1 MNLKLYELVK
11 KREEIYKS
19 LLHTYAEI
27 MGSIWASHLSSLCPD
42 LADLDLEKVQ
52 ADMFI
57 NSIEDFAIYVSTA
70 DRLISEYE
78 TNMFNYYFDLIFD
91 TDDLVSIYNERID
104 YYSNIDHHLEMLKL
118 AVDHDNDNYLAGEEI
133 EVPLCI
139 NLFYF
144 YKQTAIRFYYAS
156 EDNSTQTIARIWNCL
171 EEMRDCINNN
181 LIIPQS
187 SELSA
192 FFTAEEK
199 EEIEST
205 ADYIK
210 LIINESLYSEPSTFV
225 QSSFDDSKSFG
236 TTNNKK
242 THNTGA
248 SLSSTADNK
257 ASDATDSKENKIE
270 NLLLELDSLIGL
282 YAVKHNVHSL
292 INLQSINIARK
303 KQGLKTIPTSN
314 HLVFSGNPG
323 TGKTTVARLL
333 AELYNAMGIL
343 SKGHLVEVDRSGL
356 VAGYVGQTA
365 LKTQEII
372 KNSLGGILFI
382 DEAYTLARSDNGNDY
397 GQEAIDTILKAM
409 EDNRDDFIVIVAGY
423 PQLMIQFI
431 DSNPGLRSRFNKYI
445 QFEDYSAEELI
456 DIFKLMCKKSDIEC
470 TDEAIKYVEQL
481 FKDLVTKKEENF
493 ANAREARNLLETAIT
508 NQANRLCLLS
518 NPSAEDLKT
527 LTIDDFLQK

>member
-1 MNLKLYELVK
+1 
-11 KREEIYKS
+11 
-19 LLHTYAEI
+19 
-27 MGSIWASHLSSLCPD
+27 
-42 LADLDLEKVQ
+42 
-52 ADMFI
+52 
-57 NSIEDFAIYVSTA
+57 
-70 DRLISEYE
+70 
-78 TNMFNYYFDLIFD
+78 
-91 TDDLVSIYNERID
+91 
-104 YYSNIDHHLEMLKL
+104 
-118 AVDHDNDNYLAGEEI
+118 
-133 EVPLCI
+133 
-139 NLFYF
+139 
-144 YKQTAIRFYYAS
+144 
-156 EDNSTQTIARIWNCL
+156 
-171 EEMRDCINNN
+171 
-181 LIIPQS
+181 
-187 SELSA
+187 
-192 FFTAEEK
+192 
-199 EEIEST
+199 
-205 ADYIK
+205 
-210 LIINESLYSEPSTFV
+210 
-225 QSSFDDSKSFG
+225 
-236 TTNNKK
+236 
-242 THNTGA
+242 
-248 SLSSTADNK
+248 
-257 ASDATDSKENKIE
+257 
-270 NLLLELDSLIGL
+270 
-282 YAVKHNVHSL
+282 
-292 INLQSINIARK
+292 
-303 KQGLKTIPTSN
+303 
-314 HLVFSGNPG
+314 
-323 TGKTTVARLL
+323 
-333 AELYNAMGIL
+333 MGIL